1 MIDRVI
7 IPATIAALFAG
18 IFALLSLG
26 LEITHFFDPCFRWAG
41 EGGAPDRGQ
50 CPTNIQSTSETK
62 LNALMRLSLIQGGIL
77 IAATIGLW
85 GAIRNQPILPIVSAV
100 ILFLESI
107 PLVFGGLAILT
118 LFTSGMFA
126 WSARSIAPFQGS
138 AKLLLRAL
146 GILASLTAV
155 MLLIRLF
162 IPIMEAQDAFSGLGF
177 GLILIALLAFNAI
190 VAWWPEKK
198 RLRT

>member
-1 MIDRVI
+1 
-7 IPATIAALFAG
+7 
-18 IFALLSLG
+18 
-26 LEITHFFDPCFRWAG
+26 
-41 EGGAPDRGQ
+41 
-50 CPTNIQSTSETK
+50 
-62 LNALMRLSLIQGGIL
+62 MRLSLIQGGIL
-77 IAATIGLW
+77 IAAIIGIW

-107 PLVFGGLAILT
+107 PLVLGGLAILT

-126 WSARSIAPFQGS
+126 WSARSIAPFQRG

-146 GILASLTAV
+146 GILASLAAIL
-155 MLLIRLF
+155 LLIRLF
-162 IPIMEAQDAFSGLGF
+162 VSVVEAQDAFSELGF